1 MPVPSRRDQAVR
13 DQGISN
19 AGRAELRRMWL
30 QIAWG
35 WRRWP
40 PNRALTQWCQRRF
53 GAAGG
58 RSTRIGIVALA
69 RTLASA
75 LWRSVEHGVMPEGAT
90 LKA

>member
-1 MPVPSRRDQAVR
+1 MGEASDYGPTP
-13 DQGISN
+13 GKF
-19 AGRAELRRMWL
+19 WH
-30 QIAWG
+30 
-35 WRRWP
+35 

-58 RSTRIGIVALA
+58 RSTRIGIADLA

-75 LWRSVEHGVMPEGAT
+75 LWRSVAHGVMPEGAT